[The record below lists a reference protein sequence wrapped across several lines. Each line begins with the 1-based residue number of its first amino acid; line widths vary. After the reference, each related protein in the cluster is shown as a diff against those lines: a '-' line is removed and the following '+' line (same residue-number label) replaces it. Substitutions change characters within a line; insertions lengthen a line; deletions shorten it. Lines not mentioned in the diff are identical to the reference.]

1 MEFHIRCF
9 QRAAF
14 LAEVVFCVNIVHDYS
29 FQDISLPPIRELW
42 DVHLQ
47 IDKLAGSWEN
57 LSKDRLEDHPEY
69 PKLTTQEVAILQ
81 RRQS

>member
-1 MEFHIRCF
+1 MRCF
-9 QRAAF
+9 QRNALVAKVF
-14 LAEVVFCVNIVHDYS
+14 FCVNIVHDYS
-29 FQDISLPPIRELW
+29 FQDTSLPPIRELW

-69 PKLTTQEVAILQ
+69 KKLTTQDVTILQ
-81 RRQS
+81 CRQS